1 MLTQEQIKRV
11 LHYNKDSGVFT
22 WLQPVAKR
30 IAIGDVAGNHDR
42 KGYVRIRFKGVLY
55 HAHRLAWL
63 YVYGEYPVV
72 DIDHVDCNKSNN
84 SIKNLRL
91 ATKSDNATNRP
102 LQINNTSGV
111 KGVRWHKR
119 DRVWTASFVFRRKT
133 VYVGSFSSKESAEIA
148 IKRARELTGSEFIN
162 NG

>member
-55 HAHRLAWL
+55 HAHRLA
-63 YVYGEYPVV
+63 
-72 DIDHVDCNKSNN
+72 
-84 SIKNLRL
+84 
-91 ATKSDNATNRP
+91 
-102 LQINNTSGV
+102 
-111 KGVRWHKR
+111 
-119 DRVWTASFVFRRKT
+119 
-133 VYVGSFSSKESAEIA
+133 
-148 IKRARELTGSEFIN
+148 
-162 NG
+162 